1 MTFLWVAGHIVS
13 WKLTYISEALTASII
28 IIIISLV
35 IYAVNTYETLVNF
48 YETAWPTSQ
57 GNVIVIP
64 ADVRIRNR
72 T

>member
-1 MTFLWVAGHIVS
+1 MTFLWVAGRVVS
-13 WKLTYISEALTASII
+13 WKLTCVSEALTASTMII
-28 IIIISLV
+28 VSLV
-35 IYAVNTYETLVNF
+35 IYAVNTYETLVKF
-48 YETAWPTSQ
+48 YETTRPTAQ